1 MGFAEAAQGSFL
13 GLEFIPG
20 DNVMRS
26 IFRTKSLL
34 RECLFSE
41 CSRKDGKLHEQ
52 DTYYHLKKKKKRL
65 KMNTL
70 GEK

>member
-1 MGFAEAAQGSFL
+1 MGFADAAQGSFL

-20 DNVMRS
+20 DKVMRS

-52 DTYYHLKKKKKRL
+52 DTHYY
-65 KMNTL
+65 
-70 GEK
+70 